1 MTPGGVLKGQAV
13 MSEHAAGVELLREK
27 AQVLACTGVS
37 SWRAKVPAS
46 TCMSKARELRGR
58 EHKQDFCSHS
68 GMKEVCSNALPEF
81 LFIYLFIGAVPLLFR
96 SLLQCSC
103 KKGTG

>member
-1 MTPGGVLKGQAV
+1 MKGQAV

-81 LFIYLFIGAVPLLFR
+81 LFILLLLLLFFGAVPLLFR